1 MRLHVD
7 KTLFQQAIRA
17 TAQQMNIPDIFIEK
31 DYWVTYALHI
41 IFTDEV
47 GDYTVFKGGTALS
60 KCFNMIERFSE
71 DIDLVVLRH
80 EDETSGQLTKKIRNI
95 SKKVGEFLPEFDEPG
110 ITNKKGN
117 IRKTAHQYAKVFKG
131 TFGQVRDF
139 IVLEATW
146 LGRHEPYTQ
155 EVISSYI
162 HDMMLSTDQRHMIE
176 QYNLLPFKANVLDPK
191 RTLCEKIMSLVRF
204 SYAKDPIVSLRLKVR
219 HIYDLHQ
226 MLKIKTLK
234 SFLDSQEFLY
244 MIIRVAKDDVVSFK
258 NNNDYL
264 KYQPSKALV
273 FSDLDMIWSQLATTY
288 NNEFADLIY
297 GALPN
302 EEEVLSTMQS
312 IKSRLDGLDWSAI
325 EKLI

>member
-1 MRLHVD
+1 MRLHEN

-17 TAQQMNIPDIFIEK
+17 TAQKMNIPDIFIEK

-41 IFTDEV
+41 IFTNEV

-71 DIDLVVLRH
+71 DIDLVVLRN
-80 EDETSGQLTKKIRNI
+80 EGETSGQLTKKIRNI
-95 SKKVGEFLPEFDEPG
+95 SKKVGEYLPEFDEPG

-117 IRKTAHQYAKVFKG
+117 IRKTAHQYSKVFKG

-162 HDMMLSTDQRHMIE
+162 HDMMFSTDQGQMIE
-176 QYNLLPFKANVLDPK
+176 QYNLLPFNAKVLDPK

-204 SYAKDPIVSLRLKVR
+204 SDDKDPIVSLRLKVR

-226 MLKIKTLK
+226 MLKINTLK
-234 SFLDSQEFLY
+234 AFFDSQGFLD

-258 NNNDYL
+258 NNNDWL
-264 KYQPSKALV
+264 KYHPSKAV
-273 FSDLDMIWSQLATTY
+273 IFGDLEMIWSQLTSTY
-288 NNEFADLIY
+288 NNEFSDLIY
-297 GALPN
+297 GILPN
-302 EEEVLSTMQS
+302 EEDVLSTMKS
-312 IKSRLDGLDWSAI
+312 IKSRVDDLDWSDI
-325 EKLI
+325 EK